1 MYVCMYMQATI
12 LFSLT
17 LFTREQLC
25 WRKIIVHRQEVYNL
39 ASPAHMHI
47 FKKSN
52 EYKNTNGILFSA
64 KKMSPSYW
72 SADQPCYN
80 VIFYLRRTEHKY

>member
-1 MYVCMYMQATI
+1 MYMQATI

-25 WRKIIVHRQEVYNL
+25 WRKIIVHRQEDYNH

-47 FKKSN
+47 FKTSN
-52 EYKNTNGILFSA
+52 EYKNTNGVFFSA
-64 KKMSPSYW
+64 MKMSPSYK
-72 SADQPCYN
+72 
-80 VIFYLRRTEHKY
+80 VH